1 MAEVRRLEL
10 SSEVKDRE
18 LVLDSNILIYR
29 YWRKRYTS
37 PRWIREYSNQI
48 RQLSKDGYR
57 LSVDLLVI
65 SESINVASS
74 EARRELQQTNHNL
87 YYKDQKEFR
96 DSAEGVVIMGEIYR
110 VVREEVLVDCE
121 LINTSLTVAEVQSIC
136 YAEPLDFVDKLL
148 VLICKKRSSIL
159 VTNDGDF
166 LGKPID
172 ILSNNDSYAVPSSS
186 E

>member
-1 MAEVRRLEL
+1 MVEVRRLTL
-10 SSEVKDRE
+10 AYEVRDRE

-29 YWRKRYTS
+29 YWRRRHTS
-37 PRWIREYSNQI
+37 PRWIREYSDQI
-48 RQLSKDGYR
+48 QQLSDDGYR

-65 SESINVASS
+65 AESINVASS
-74 EARRELQQTNHNL
+74 EARRELQQSNRNL

-96 DSAEGVVIMGEIYR
+96 DSAEGIRIMGKIYNT
-110 VVREEVLVDCE
+110 VRDKVLVDCE
-121 LINTSLTVAEVQSIC
+121 LINTTLTVSEVQSIC

-148 VLICKKRSSIL
+148 VLLCKKRSSIL

-166 LGKPID
+166 FGKPID
-172 ILSNNDSYAVPSSS
+172 ILSNNDSYAVPPPS